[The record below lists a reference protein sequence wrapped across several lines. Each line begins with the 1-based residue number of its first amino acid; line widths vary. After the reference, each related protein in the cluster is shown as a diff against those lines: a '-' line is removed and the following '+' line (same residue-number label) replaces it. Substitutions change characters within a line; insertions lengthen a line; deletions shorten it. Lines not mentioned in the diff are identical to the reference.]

1 MNKTRIYYFIS
12 YNPKRCK
19 VKAIALLTFA
29 SSVCNKL
36 ISIQTDKFPSLLNA
50 SKKYIYIYIFF
61 WLCSCGYLLKDK

>member
-50 SKKYIYIYIFF
+50 SKKYIYIYHFF
-61 WLCSCGYLLKDK
+61 LVMLMRVFT